1 MNNDLISRSALK
13 EAIENHFDML
23 DAYFPNKF
31 IEEIDNAPTVE
42 TFTLEDMR
50 KAADIAHSYGRL
62 EENTERPKGE
72 WIVREEPMIYEC
84 PFCGELNC
92 CKGNFCP
99 NCGADMRGGAE

>member
-1 MNNDLISRSALK
+1 MNNDLISRSTLIQHAFTAEFDGKSIDVVALV
-13 EAIENHFDML
+13 DV
-23 DAYFPNKF
+23 
-31 IEEIDNAPTVE
+31 DNAPTVE